1 MHQGKFGVYAMWLL
15 QNFAIELPAGGYFS
29 FPVKRTDPRY
39 TSYCLSNVATR
50 DAMMTMMMM
59 VIVRVLMLIFAPSLE
74 MFRDQLLLMFLA
86 MVTVC
91 ESIRRMCRCF
101 MLAT

>member
-1 MHQGKFGVYAMWLL
+1 
-15 QNFAIELPAGGYFS
+15 
-29 FPVKRTDPRY
+29 
-39 TSYCLSNVATR
+39 
-50 DAMMTMMMM
+50 MMTMMMM
-59 VIVRVLMLIFAPSLE
+59 VIVIVLMLIFAPSLE